1 MEYYLVIKK
10 NKVFIHTS
18 KFMNLEKHKAEQKDV
33 WYDFICIQFWER
45 QNYSH
50 KKSRFV
56 GAEDLGSGEGIDCTG
71 GSRNFFFLV
80 IVMFSI
86 LGVIVITRLYII
98 SKVNQTVSLM

>member
-1 MEYYLVIKK
+1 
-10 NKVFIHTS
+10 
-18 KFMNLEKHKAEQKDV
+18 MNLEKHKAEQKDV

-71 GSRNFFFLV
+71 GSRNFFFFGDSNVLY
-80 IVMFSI
+80 
-86 LGVIVITRLYII
+86 LGCDCDY
-98 SKVNQTVSLM
+98 KTVYN

>member
-10 NKVFIHTS
+10 NKEFIHTS

-56 GAEDLGSGEGIDCTG
+56 GAEDLGSGEGIDCRTRSFRG
-71 GSRNFFFLV
+71 GGKGQAATEPR
-80 IVMFSI
+80 
-86 LGVIVITRLYII
+86 GWE
-98 SKVNQTVSLM
+98 